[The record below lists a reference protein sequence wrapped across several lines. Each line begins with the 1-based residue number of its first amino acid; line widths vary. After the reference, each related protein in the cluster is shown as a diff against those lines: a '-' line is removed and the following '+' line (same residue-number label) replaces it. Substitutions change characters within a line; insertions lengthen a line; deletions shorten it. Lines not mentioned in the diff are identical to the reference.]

1 MFGRVIT
8 YLLDDGSGSGRGFD
22 RCGLGGFSLS
32 RGCGSSLGIGVNF
45 GEVSADLDNVSLF
58 GEVLSNNS
66 GVSGE
71 DIDGDLISLNSGN
84 DFVSCGE
91 FSNVYAEHGV
101 STTISLTFNVGLDD
115 SLTDGVSHARDLL
128 DSCTDTNHVTRL
140 FNIGTQLDNY
150 EKGAPT
156 FILLTRLL
164 EFYLLPKK
172 RALYEKFW

>member
-1 MFGRVIT
+1 
-8 YLLDDGSGSGRGFD
+8 
-22 RCGLGGFSLS
+22 LS

-45 GEVSADLDNVSLF
+45 SEVSADLDNVSLF
-58 GEVLSNNS
+58 GEVLGDDSR
-66 GVSGE
+66 VSGE
-71 DIDGDLISLNSGN
+71 DIDGDLISLDAGN
-84 DFVSCGE
+84 DLVSCGE
-91 FSNVYAEHGV
+91 FSNVFH
-101 STTISLTFNVGLDD
+101 VGLDD

-128 DSCTDTNHVTRL
+128 DSYTDTKHVKRL
-140 FNIGTQLDNY
+140 FNIGTELDNY